1 MFRELTA
8 ALERWE
14 PDTVAIGGSFY
25 SVNAKS
31 ALKLGQ
37 VRGVALLAAACR
49 KLPVAEYA
57 PLKIKSSV
65 VGYGLAKKEQV
76 QFMVA
81 RLLGLDTVPE
91 PADAA
96 DALAIAIC
104 HIHTAQTLALR
115 ESCDEVGIAVRGH
128 SCARA
133 RSRSAGWT
141 RARR

>member
-1 MFRELTA
+1 
-8 ALERWE
+8 
-14 PDTVAIGGSFY
+14 
-25 SVNAKS
+25 VNAKS

-57 PLKIKSSV
+57 PLKIKSSE
-65 VGYGLAKKEQV
+65 VGYGMAKKEQV

-81 RLLGLDTVPE
+81 RLLQLDSVPE

-104 HIHTAQTLALR
+104 HIHTAQTLALQG
-115 ESCDEVGIAVRGH
+115 V
-128 SCARA
+128 
-133 RSRSAGWT
+133 SR
-141 RARR
+141 